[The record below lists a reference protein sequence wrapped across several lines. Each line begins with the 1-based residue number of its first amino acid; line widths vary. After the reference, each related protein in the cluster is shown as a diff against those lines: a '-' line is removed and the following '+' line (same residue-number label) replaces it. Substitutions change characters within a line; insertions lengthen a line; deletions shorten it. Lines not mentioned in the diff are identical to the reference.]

1 MDIEIASKIGALLIG
16 VCGVGKLLYD
26 FQSSQR
32 GRMREEYRFAREF
45 LEDASRNSA
54 MHPFLREKGYQA
66 IAGTTRLSADEI
78 EYLLS
83 LKGAPG
89 ALKDYILGRYYLAH
103 FPQHGDLQ
111 IDFKPRYKKALPRR
125 LRKWAYTA
133 AYGVLSFAGFVPFVF
148 SRLLF
153 KQPGEVLIASVI
165 SLPVFLPFAWSCLRS
180 AIRIDRAEKLVANQD
195 KHTQKILV
203 NQRVLGGR
211 AAAEGSMVRRI
222 Q

>member
-1 MDIEIASKIGALLIG
+1 MDIEIAYKIGALLIG
-16 VCGVGKLLYD
+16 VSGVGKLLYD
-26 FQSSQR
+26 FQISQR
-32 GRMREEYRFAREF
+32 GRMRDEYKFAREF
-45 LEDASRNSA
+45 LEEASRNSA

-66 IAGTTRLSADEI
+66 IAGTTRLTADEI

-89 ALKDYILGRYYLAH
+89 ALKDYILGRYYLGH

-111 IDFKPRYKKALPRR
+111 IDFKPRYRKPWPRR
-125 LRKWAYTA
+125 LRKWTYTG
-133 AYGVLSFAGFVPFVF
+133 AYGVLSFVAFVPFIF

-165 SLPVFLPFAWSCLRS
+165 ALPICLPYAWSCLRS

-195 KHTQKILV
+195 KHTQKILL

-211 AAAEGSMVRRI
+211 TAADGSIVRRV